1 MSICIARV
9 DAQYYNNSDNIF
21 YGAVELAIIAGI
33 DEAGYGPILGPMVV
47 ARSVFQVPDSNVRGD
62 LWKTLAAAVCKTRTG
77 QKGRLLIADSKK
89 VYNKTLGISQLERS
103 VLCCAY
109 SLADTHP
116 DGFADAA
123 AVIKS
128 LCPKCRARLDA
139 YPWYTELVDTKLDC
153 DHGDITLASAVLLK
167 ACKAESVRVHDL
179 GAKCFDVGHYNRMV
193 ESVRNKSAV
202 LFTGVCEMID
212 TIVRSSPRNEQLHIV
227 IDRQGGRTKY
237 IPSLE
242 KMFPAGRFKAVVENE
257 KISSY
262 ELTMNDRMTKVHFCV
277 KADDRHMPVALASMT
292 AKYVRELLIGA
303 INGYF
308 IKYIPE
314 IKPTAG
320 YWTDGQRFIKD
331 IGPHIKRLNVKREM
345 LIRSR

>member
-1 MSICIARV
+1 M
-9 DAQYYNNSDNIF
+9 
-21 YGAVELAIIAGI
+21 AIIAGI

-47 ARSVFQVPDSNVRGD
+47 ARSVFEIPRGTLRED

-109 SLADTHP
+109 SLANTHP

-123 AVIKS
+123 TVIKA
-128 LCPKCRARLDA
+128 LCPRCRGRLDA
-139 YPWYTELVDTKLDC
+139 YPWYTELVDTKLEC
-153 DHGDITLASAVLLK
+153 DHGDITIASAVLLK
-167 ACKAESVRVHDL
+167 ACRTRRVRLLDM

-193 ESVRNKSAV
+193 ENVRNKSAV

-212 TIVRSSPRNEQLHIV
+212 TIIRSAPPGEQIDII

-242 KMFPAGRFKAVVENE
+242 KMFPAGRFKTLTENE

-262 ELTMNDRMTKVHFCV
+262 ELTVHNRPARVHFCI
-277 KADDRHMPVALASMT
+277 KADDRHLPVALASMT
-292 AKYVRELLIGA
+292 AKYVRELLVAA

-308 IKYIPE
+308 VKYIPE

-331 IGPHIKRLNVKREM
+331 IGPHINRLNVKREM